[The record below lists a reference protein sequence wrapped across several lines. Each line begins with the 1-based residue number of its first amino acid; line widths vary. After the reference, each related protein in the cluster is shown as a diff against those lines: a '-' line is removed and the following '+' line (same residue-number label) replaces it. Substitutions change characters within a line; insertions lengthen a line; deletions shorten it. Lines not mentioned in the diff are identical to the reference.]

1 MLEEFPTRAL
11 DLGKILTERGRK
23 NVSRRLVVLTE
34 GRTDPVTAKTAVCL
48 IRYSHDTVV
57 ALLDSSRAGQTAQD
71 ALGVGP
77 GIPIVATLRDAGPAD
92 TLVLGVAPSGGKI
105 PPAWR
110 STLLEAVDQG
120 MTIVSGMHEMLKD
133 DAELVARASG
143 RGVQLIDVRD
153 NQELDVASGSGFR
166 EGCLRIHTVGNDCS
180 VGKMVVSLELAR
192 AIPARGLSAKFL
204 ATGQTGI
211 MIEGDGCPVDHV
223 ISDFLNGAVE
233 KLVQKHQHHDI
244 VMLEG
249 QGCISHPRYSPVTLG
264 LLHGGRPHGLILCYE
279 LGRTHV
285 HNMPIAPLLELS
297 RLKDAYEMIAGLV
310 FPTRVI
316 GVAINS
322 RRVDATAAAA
332 ERKRV
337 RDEMR
342 LPACDVI
349 RDGPGELVDA
359 VLAFREELPKP
370 WN

>member
-1 MLEEFPTRAL
+1 VA
-11 DLGKILTERGRK
+11 
-23 NVSRRLVVLTE
+23 RRLLVLTE

-57 ALLDSSRAGQTAQD
+57 ALLDSTRAGESAQE
-71 ALGVGP
+71 ALGVGK
-77 GIPIVATLRDAGPAD
+77 GIPIVGRLQDADSPD
-92 TLVLGVAPSGGKI
+92 TLVIGIAASGGKI

-110 STLLEAVDQG
+110 SVLLEAVSRG
-120 MTIVSGMHEMLKD
+120 MNIVSGMHEMLKD
-133 DAELVARASG
+133 DPELVARAKE

-153 NQELDVASGSGFR
+153 NHEFDVATGTGFR

-192 AIPARGLSAKFL
+192 AIPQRGLSAKFL

-249 QGCISHPRYSPVTLG
+249 QGCISHPKYSPVTLG

-279 LGRTHV
+279 MGRTQV
-285 HNMPIAPLLELS
+285 HGMPGATLLDLQ
-297 RLKDAYEMIAGLV
+297 RLRVAYEMITGLV

-332 ERKRV
+332 ERQRIES
-337 RDEMR
+337 EMG
-342 LPACDVI
+342 LPACDII
-349 RDGPGELVDA
+349 RHGPNALVDA
-359 VLAFREELPKP
+359 ILNFRQDLPKP